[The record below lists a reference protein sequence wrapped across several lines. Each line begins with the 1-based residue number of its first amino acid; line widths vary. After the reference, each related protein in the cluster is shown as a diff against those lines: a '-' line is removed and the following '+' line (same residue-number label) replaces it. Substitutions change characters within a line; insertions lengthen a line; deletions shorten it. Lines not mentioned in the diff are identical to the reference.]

1 MVDSNDKVEL
11 DEWIRSSM
19 QQTEEPSLKLNQSLK
34 ADLYR
39 REALLQRQKQVYA
52 VTLWYLPMILNAVT
66 FGMLAVLALLGISN
80 PYLSKFMMAVC
91 LYIGAAGIFITM
103 LGMKRTNLKE
113 DMTVRIQKRGVTV

>member
-39 REALLQRQKQVYA
+39 REAFLQRQKQMYA

-66 FGMLAVLALLGISN
+66 FGMLAVLALFGISN

-113 DMTVRIQKRGVTV
+113 DMTVRIQKGGVTA